1 MEEKKLALVMLFDFF
16 GDLLTEKQREY
27 FDLYYNE
34 DLSLAEIAENEGISR
49 QGVRDI
55 LRRSETILRQ
65 TEEKT
70 GIVARFLWMQEQ
82 LSALQA
88 ETLALAE
95 QLTGDRAETARR
107 IARELDRMKGWV
119 TDGL

>member
-1 MEEKKLALVMLFDFF
+1 MKTVVVYFSLNGNTAWAAEKIAAAL
-16 GDLLTEKQREY
+16 G
-27 FDLYYNE
+27 
-34 DLSLAEIAENEGISR
+34 
-49 QGVRDI
+49 
-55 LRRSETILRQ
+55 
-65 TEEKT
+65 
-70 GIVARFLWMQEQ
+70 
-82 LSALQA
+82 A